1 MNTFNELFETERDY
15 WSYDETRPKYEIAF
29 LISDQHLIATG
40 GIGQYALAFY
50 KMCFDMRI
58 RVHFILDK
66 EPSKEF
72 YKLFDKAVFH
82 YPDDSISYTIHQN
95 EYVHVDTMNMYKQAN
110 FHSAIVK
117 AKKFLAPKQFDL
129 YICNTSETIMP
140 AYSAGCTPLVIYT
153 HLYRHIH
160 KTSDPGKFSM
170 YFHNLVDC
178 MSNLDNVYVATQ
190 TKNNAKIL
198 SQYHKKVIVLPIP
211 ITENKFLEKYDR
223 SLHNTNGVLFVG
235 RFEKGKR
242 PEKFLEICQK
252 ANVPV
257 KILTSPKSAIKF
269 KQKCTDLG
277 LIHDVRHS
285 LVGQEKIDFMLS
297 SRILLN
303 VSKHESY
310 SITTME
316 CIGHMPVITLDDQVW
331 TDFFDKRYLIV
342 CNKKDIV
349 DVVKQKHD
357 GPWTTEFFPKDWYQN
372 GSLDYLEQ
380 LNDDARYSFEHFLKM
395 LNI

>member
-198 SQYHKKVIVLPIP
+198 SQYHTKVIVLPIP

-223 SLHNTNGVLFVG
+223 SLDNTNGVLFVG

-277 LIHDVRHS
+277 LTHDVRHS